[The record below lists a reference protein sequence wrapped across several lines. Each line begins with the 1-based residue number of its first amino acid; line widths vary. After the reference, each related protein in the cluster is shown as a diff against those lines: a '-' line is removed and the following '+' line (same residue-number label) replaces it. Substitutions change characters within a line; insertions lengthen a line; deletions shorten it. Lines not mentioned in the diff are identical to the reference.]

1 GLKCRVPVS
10 EFVEEGYKAHVL
22 TVPAGD
28 NVARILPALT
38 ISEGEIVEAITRLDR
53 AAAGLAPVS
62 AEG

>member
-1 GLKCRVPVS
+1 
-10 EFVEEGYKAHVL
+10 EEGYKAHVL